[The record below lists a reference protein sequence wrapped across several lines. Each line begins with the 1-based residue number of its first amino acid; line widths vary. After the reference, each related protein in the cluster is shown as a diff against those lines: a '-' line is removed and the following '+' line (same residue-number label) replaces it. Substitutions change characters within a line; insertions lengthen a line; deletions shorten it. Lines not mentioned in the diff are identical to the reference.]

1 MTRLSVN
8 INKIATLR
16 NARGEDYPNLI
27 KTAQDI
33 INFGAQ
39 GITIHPRPDERHI
52 RYSDAFELKEKINT
66 ELNIE
71 GNPSKKFIDLVN
83 TVKPEQVTLV
93 PDSEDAITSNAGWNT
108 ITNFSFLKDI
118 VNEFQSNSIRV
129 SIFIDPDIGPQ
140 VVSVTIPLGGI
151 YINDDPTSTI
161 MSNGGSNGVSPA
173 IGLNGFGTV
182 MQTIQQF
189 NPIPA
194 PGAYETVQVRTMQ
207 PLSGSSQANQDTIM
221 NTQLGTAT
229 VVIS

>member
-1 MTRLSVN
+1 MV
-8 INKIATLR
+8 
-16 NARGEDYPNLI
+16 
-27 KTAQDI
+27 
-33 INFGAQ
+33 
-39 GITIHPRPDERHI
+39 
-52 RYSDAFELKEKINT
+52 RYSSGKFALRISDRDGMAYPYNEMVKEWTGAWVHRSEYEPKSPLLNPTNHPTDA
-66 ELNIE
+66 
-71 GNPSKKFIDLVN
+71 
-83 TVKPEQVTLV
+83 
-93 PDSEDAITSNAGWNT
+93 
-108 ITNFSFLKDI
+108 
-118 VNEFQSNSIRV
+118 QSLQHAK
-129 SIFIDPDIGPQ
+129 PQ